1 MIDSKAEL
9 ILHPIRMRII
19 LAIGAEHLTAQQIA
33 AQLPDV
39 PQATLYRHIN
49 KLAEGS
55 LLEIVTERPVR
66 GTVERVYSLKLSR
79 LTLSQEDLASA
90 TPEELM
96 HFFTTFVAGLMG
108 DFAAYLNNHPQPKL
122 DADGVGFHTA
132 PLYLSADELDALRDG
147 LNALLQPMLKHRPTP
162 ERKRLHL
169 TTIMI
174 PSGKE

>member
-1 MIDSKAEL
+1 MIDSRAEL

-19 LAIGAEHLTAQQIA
+19 LAIGTEHLTAQQVA

-39 PQATLYRHIN
+39 AQATLYRHIN
-49 KLAEGS
+49 KLAKGGM
-55 LLEIVTERPVR
+55 LEIVSERPVR
-66 GTVERVYSLKLSR
+66 GAVERVYRLKFSR

-96 HFFTTFVAGLMG
+96 RYFTTFTAGLLG
-108 DFAAYLNNHPQPKL
+108 DFATYLNNHPQPKL
-122 DADGVGFHTA
+122 DVDGVGFHTA

-147 LNALLQPMLKHRPTP
+147 LRALLLPLLKHRATP
-162 ERKRLHL
+162 DRQRLHFS
-169 TTIMI
+169 TILI